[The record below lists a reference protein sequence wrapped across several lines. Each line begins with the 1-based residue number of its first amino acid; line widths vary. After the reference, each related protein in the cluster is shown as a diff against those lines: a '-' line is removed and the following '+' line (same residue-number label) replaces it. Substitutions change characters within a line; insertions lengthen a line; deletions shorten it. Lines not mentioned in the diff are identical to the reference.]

1 MAVQY
6 KKSSIKG
13 LIGLASATQ
22 LQELIWRVD
31 GVCDGKEPSPDEF
44 VLVTLDDGYGHVS
57 VKPAITTEDVVFYSL
72 YELWIMT
79 VYDHRITYLMS
90 RNATTVDLANW
101 VVKN

>member
-1 MAVQY
+1 MSTSY
-6 KKSSIKG
+6 KKSNIKG

-31 GVCDGKEPSPDEF
+31 GICDGKEPSPDEF

-79 VYDHRITYLMS
+79 VYDKRIKSLSHCKCDFTDAL
-90 RNATTVDLANW
+90 NKA
-101 VVKN
+101 